1 MSSGCLCCSIR
12 GDLIDTL
19 RRLYK
24 RRDRGEVPKFKRLVI
39 ETTGLADPAPIL
51 QTLIGDP
58 LLSAFYRLDGVVTT
72 VDAVNGM
79 DQLDR
84 QFESV
89 KQAAVADRLIL
100 TKTDLA
106 TPDQR
111 AALEARLQALNP
123 AAPYSRSHTGL
134 WRRSNCSMPASTIR
148 RTRARC
154 GALAEG
160 RSLRAS
166 QGR

>member
-1 MSSGCLCCSIR
+1 M
-12 GDLIDTL
+12 
-19 RRLYK
+19 
-24 RRDRGEVPKFKRLVI
+24 PKFKRLVI

-51 QTLIGDP
+51 HTLIGDP

-89 KQAAVADRLIL
+89 KQAAVADRMVL

-106 TPDQR
+106 SAVQR
-111 AALEARLQALNP
+111 DALEARLRSLNP
-123 AAPYSRSHTGL
+123 AAPSCQSHTGL
-134 WRRSNCSMPASTIR
+134 SRPSNCSMPVSTIR
-148 RTRARC
+148 RRRAPTSRA
-154 GALAEG
+154 GWRKRLMPRQSSRIIMIRPSPRP
-160 RSLRAS
+160 RS
-166 QGR
+166 